1 MSELL
6 IELLCEEIPAFMQKD
21 IAFSFKEQ
29 LSAKLLENHFKFED
43 IKTLYSPRRITII
56 MRYLKQE
63 TQVIYTEK
71 RGPRANAPDAALQ
84 GFCKSTGCDIA
95 DLELRD
101 GFYYFN
107 SSYKSLGLEDILLNN
122 FSDIIKS
129 VTLAKSMEWDVSKVR
144 WIRPIR
150 NILCINDGNVIAVEL
165 GNIIANNVTFGTR
178 LIDNNIITIS
188 GANDY
193 ITKLLAQNI
202 ITCPIERKNHIE
214 QNIINK
220 TSEIGLDYIQDDKLL
235 DEVTGLVESPTIL
248 LGKFD
253 QSFLEIPNEALVVSM
268 KINQRYFPLYK
279 NGQLSQY
286 FIIVANNNDGK
297 DCAQMIKGHERVLK
311 ARLSDAKFFYDN
323 DLKTKLKD
331 RDLSKIIFHSKIGT
345 VADKCQRIANIAS
358 NIFPEY
364 KNDIEAASLLCKS
377 DLPTNMV
384 KEFPELQGVMGYYY
398 AKYENMSD
406 NVALAIKEHYM
417 PIGASGDVPYNPVS
431 LAVSI
436 ADKLDTIISMFAI
449 NEKPTGSKDP
459 YALRRSAIGLIKC
472 MFEIKKLFNKNIL
485 LKEISQA
492 SNEVMDFIRDR
503 LKYSLKDQGL
513 NIEIITA
520 IIDYYK
526 EDDIILLS
534 EHINIIN
541 DFISTKDGEILLAIA
556 RRFNNILGD
565 KTTKGEYD
573 ITLCESQFEKDLY
586 HKYQEISEEIT
597 NIDLANFLL
606 NGLNVLINLQ
616 DVTNKFFDNVMINV
630 EDEKIKNNRIILIG
644 LINDMINK
652 VFNFSLIK
660 G

>member
-1 MSELL
+1 
-6 IELLCEEIPAFMQKD
+6 
-21 IAFSFKEQ
+21 
-29 LSAKLLENHFKFED
+29 
-43 IKTLYSPRRITII
+43 
-56 MRYLKQE
+56 
-63 TQVIYTEK
+63 
-71 RGPRANAPDAALQ
+71 
-84 GFCKSTGCDIA
+84 
-95 DLELRD
+95 
-101 GFYYFN
+101 
-107 SSYKSLGLEDILLNN
+107 
-122 FSDIIKS
+122 
-129 VTLAKSMEWDVSKVR
+129 
-144 WIRPIR
+144 
-150 NILCINDGNVIAVEL
+150 
-165 GNIIANNVTFGTR
+165 
-178 LIDNNIITIS
+178 
-188 GANDY
+188 
-193 ITKLLAQNI
+193 
-202 ITCPIERKNHIE
+202 
-214 QNIINK
+214 
-220 TSEIGLDYIQDDKLL
+220 
-235 DEVTGLVESPTIL
+235 
-248 LGKFD
+248 
-253 QSFLEIPNEALVVSM
+253 
-268 KINQRYFPLYK
+268 
-279 NGQLSQY
+279 
-286 FIIVANNNDGK
+286 
-297 DCAQMIKGHERVLK
+297 MIKGHERVLK

-485 LKEISQA
+485 LKEISQS

-541 DFISTKDGEILLAIA
+541 DFISTKDGEMLLAIA

-565 KTTKGEYD
+565 KTAKGEYD

-586 HKYQEISEEIT
+586 NKYQEVNTEIAS
-597 NIDLANFLL
+597 IDLANFLL
-606 NGLNVLINLQ
+606 TGLSVLINLQ

-630 EDEKIKNNRIILIG
+630 EDEKVKNNRLILIS